1 MRRVLCLAL
10 VAVAAATAFGVS
22 SARAEGPPAGNPGL
36 DHLLGVVQP
45 YLDWLHAATGVSGF
59 GKLRY
64 HNGPVMHTNRTYS
77 IYWIPAGYSVG
88 VGYTQTIDRYFGDVA
103 ADSGK
108 TSNVYYTGTQYT
120 DTTGRVAYNSS
131 YGGSTVDT
139 TPFPANG
146 CTDSYTSVCLSDAQL
161 QAEIKAVVARQG
173 WSVGPTSEVFMFT
186 PKGVGSCSGSSCA
199 FSQFCAYHGWIGSGA
214 SEILYANQP
223 YTMTV
228 PSACD
233 SKQHPNGNDADPTLN
248 VVSHEHNETITD
260 PNGNAWYDILG
271 YENGDKCAWNFGTA
285 LGSTS
290 YGQYNQ
296 LINGHQYYLQQEYSN
311 ARSNCVLTGT

>member
-1 MRRVLCLAL
+1 
-10 VAVAAATAFGVS
+10 
-22 SARAEGPPAGNPGL
+22 
-36 DHLLGVVQP
+36 
-45 YLDWLHAATGVSGF
+45 
-59 GKLRY
+59 
-64 HNGPVMHTNRTYS
+64 
-77 IYWIPAGYSVG
+77 
-88 VGYTQTIDRYFGDVA
+88 
-103 ADSGK
+103 
-108 TSNVYYTGTQYT
+108 
-120 DTTGRVAYNSS
+120 
-131 YGGSTVDT
+131 
-139 TPFPANG
+139 
-146 CTDSYTSVCLSDAQL
+146 
-161 QAEIKAVVARQG
+161 
-173 WSVGPTSEVFMFT
+173 MFT

-233 SKQHPNGNDADPTLN
+233 SKQHPNGNDADPTIN

-285 LGSTS
+285 LGSTA

-296 LINGHQYYLQQEYSN
+296 VINGHQYYVQQEYSN
-311 ARSNCVLTGT
+311 ARSNCVLSGT